1 MKQSNDLP
9 AGGAMAPPAGRRP
22 GLDGVCRAVDRVNV
36 WLGLFW
42 GYSVILVTL
51 AIIFEV
57 VSRGLFQTGTIWA
70 SETTVY
76 LSAMAY
82 LLGGG
87 YALQHR
93 RHVSIDFVYLMF
105 RPRVRRRLDLFAFV
119 FFACYAVTLT
129 WIGGKMAWTSYLQN
143 EGTGTPWDPAI
154 WPVKM
159 AIPLAGLLLLL
170 QGIVN
175 LLRDLG
181 LATARPVEAA
191 PPP

>member
-1 MKQSNDLP
+1 MKQANDLS
-9 AGGAMAPPAGRRP
+9 AGGAVAPPAGRRS
-22 GLDGVCRAVDRVNV
+22 GLDGFCRAVDRVNS

-51 AIIFEV
+51 AILIEV

-105 RPRVRRRLDLFAFV
+105 KPRIRRRLDLFAFV
-119 FFACYAVTLT
+119 FFVCYALTLT

-143 EGTGTPWDPAI
+143 EGTGTPWDPLI